1 MKTGVCNVL
10 AEHLCTVIK
19 GLRDR
24 DCANKTDHTD
34 SDTDSTD
41 TDVNARLTERAQIIT
56 HMCGFGPIFKKNLRQ
71 GTDPYSCIITCAL
84 VELE

>member
-10 AEHLCTVIK
+10 AEHLCNVIK
-19 GLRDR
+19 GLHVR
-24 DCANKTDHTD
+24 DCAKTDHTD

-56 HMCGFGPIFKKNLRQ
+56 HMCGFGPIFKKNLR
-71 GTDPYSCIITCAL
+71 
-84 VELE
+84 